1 MSDKLKKFVTDHRQE
16 FETNEPGK
24 DLWDKIDAGMV
35 TKNAPGISS
44 HWLSKLKYL
53 AFGASIL
60 VVAVYFIAK
69 RLKNSSEN
77 GLTPEGKE
85 ATLNRSDRNFKGLS
99 VKSGLSSGKSNHTQK
114 TNGAPSDKNRL
125 LQRLPASVNNKQH
138 AIARIHAPDLRLEKD
153 TALNL
158 RVPENN
164 NTAHGKTTRDSS
176 TGDFTKSSNEINSFS
191 LREKKE
197 NKRAR
202 NNKKT
207 ELYLPEEPRELD
219 RYTGTLYESS
229 SLCSLLRVYTFPG
242 KVGFGDGDLKIPRDY
257 KLNLRITSCSRLES
271 MTTIKAV
278 WLKGK
283 TDNKIILSLKDG
295 FKNIVL
301 LKPDGRKF
309 CPVGV
314 SHYYPGRGVIS
325 GYRGRRFSMV
335 FKRKMELILFFREAE
350 AGDRI
355 LINGTIEAIVEAQP

>member
-1 MSDKLKKFVTDHRQE
+1 MSDKLKKFITEHRQE
-16 FETNEPGK
+16 FETDEPDK

-35 TKNAPGISS
+35 AKNASKISS
-44 HWLSKLKYL
+44 HWLSKFKYL

-60 VVAVYFIAK
+60 VVAVYFIGK

-85 ATLNRSDRNFKGLS
+85 ATLNRSKRDLNGLS

-114 TNGAPSDKNRL
+114 TDHLPGDKNRL
-125 LQRLPASVNNKQH
+125 QQRLPASVNNKQP
-138 AIARIHAPDLRLEKD
+138 AIARIQTTDLRLEKD
-153 TALNL
+153 TALNPRL
-158 RVPENN
+158 PENN
-164 NTAHGKTTRDSS
+164 NTAYEKTSGDSS
-176 TGDFTKSSNEINSFS
+176 TTEFNKSLNDVNSSS

-197 NKRAR
+197 NKRER
-202 NNKKT
+202 KNKKM

-283 TDNKIILSLKDG
+283 TNNKIILSLKDG

-355 LINGTIEAIVEAQP
+355 LINGTIEAIVENQP